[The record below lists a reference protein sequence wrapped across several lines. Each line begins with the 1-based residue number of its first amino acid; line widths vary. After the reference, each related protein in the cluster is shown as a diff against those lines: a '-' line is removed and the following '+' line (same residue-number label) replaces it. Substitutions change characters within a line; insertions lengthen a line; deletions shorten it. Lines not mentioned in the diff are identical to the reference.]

1 MTKYQMIFVKIEV
14 YLVNFK
20 QIVYNFNYPLTRF
33 AFSRIKLH
41 SHAKNVRIAS
51 TTLAAVGKLKRAFVA
66 LQTIEKR
73 KHTGGKCKAFS
84 KLKDMLDNSK
94 LLADM
99 RQAKQTRIKQMKEQL
114 IEKKEEIDYL
124 SGQLED
130 TKAASKGSRSSAG
143 TTKQKESDLGK
154 SADLKKIQTRVARA

>member
-1 MTKYQMIFVKIEV
+1 MTRENYSRAETVSLMTKYQMIFVKIEV

-20 QIVYNFNYPLTRF
+20 QIVYNFNYPLLRH

-51 TTLAAVGKLKRAFVA
+51 TTLAAVGKLKRAFLA
-66 LQTIEKR
+66 LHALEKR
-73 KHTGGKCKAFS
+73 KHVGAKCKAFA
-84 KLKDMLDNSK
+84 KLKDTLDNSK

-99 RQAKQTRIKQMKEQL
+99 RQAKQNQIKLMKDQL
-114 IEKKEEIDYL
+114 IEKKEEIEYL

-130 TKAASKGSRSSAG
+130 TKAASKG
-143 TTKQKESDLGK
+143 
-154 SADLKKIQTRVARA
+154 TRG